1 MQFERPKQSTI
12 RPINYAQLNNLWNSH
27 LRDHNQAEASIEPK
41 WEFAV
46 RVCKINIGSNTFEN
60 Y

>member
-1 MQFERPKQSTI
+1 MQSERLKRSTI

-27 LRDHNQAEASIEPK
+27 LRDDNQAEASTEPK
-41 WEFAV
+41 WGFAV
-46 RVCKINIGSNTFEN
+46 RACKINIRSNTSEN